1 MIEQL
6 SFDHWLC
13 RASSFHKL
21 VTEPKLKSDKE
32 AGNLS
37 QTTKTYLRKV
47 FREIKYE
54 RREEFESK
62 HTKKGK
68 LKEND
73 AITLVSR
80 KTKLFYKKNVIRI
93 SNHYVTGE
101 PDIYEGEKLVGCKI
115 GGDVKCSWSIFTF
128 PFKDDPL
135 DPSYHWQNKVYLY
148 LTGAKE
154 WYTHYC
160 LVNAPDT
167 LILNEKKSLWF
178 KLDCPEDE
186 SNENYEEYIDK
197 CIEIEKNL
205 IFDMAQFKK
214 DHPYFNHDCKDWH
227 YDIPMADRVISFKV
241 DQDEGDEAKIKDL
254 VTKARNYLNELAK
267 TN

>member
-1 MIEQL
+1 MLKEL
-6 SFDHWLC
+6 NFDSWLC

-21 VTEPKLKSDKE
+21 VTEPKLKADKE

-54 RREEFESK
+54 RYEEFESK
-62 HTKKGK
+62 HTIKGK

-73 AITLVSR
+73 AISLVSR
-80 KTKLFYKKNVIRI
+80 KTKLFYKKNTVRIR
-93 SNHYVTGE
+93 NHFTQGE
-101 PDIYEGEKLVGCKI
+101 PDIYQGDKLIGCKI

-128 PFKDDPL
+128 PFYDDPL
-135 DPSYHWQNKVYLY
+135 DVAYYWQNKIYLY
-148 LTGAKE
+148 LTRADE

-167 LILNEKKSLWF
+167 LILNEKKNIWF

-186 SNENYEEYIDK
+186 QHENYAEYIDK
-197 CIEIEKNL
+197 CIEVEKNM
-205 IFDMAQFKK
+205 IFDMLQFKK
-214 DHPYFNHDCKDWH
+214 DHPYFNFDCKGWH
-227 YDIPMADRVISFKV
+227 YDIPLSERVISFKV
-241 DQDEGDEAKIKDL
+241 EKHEDDEVYIKDK
-254 VTKARNYLNELAK
+254 VMKARAYLNELA
-267 TN
+267 NIH